1 MNRDNSKGKVLIERT
16 LIWGGIQF
24 FLLLVIVGR
33 LYFLQV
39 YEADKYAT
47 MADEN
52 RISSRI
58 LVPPRGVIY
67 DRNDVPVANNK
78 QNFQAMIV
86 AEQANNVN

>member
-24 FLLLVIVGR
+24 FLLLIIVGR

-52 RISSRI
+52 
-58 LVPPRGVIY
+58 
-67 DRNDVPVANNK
+67 
-78 QNFQAMIV
+78 
-86 AEQANNVN
+86 